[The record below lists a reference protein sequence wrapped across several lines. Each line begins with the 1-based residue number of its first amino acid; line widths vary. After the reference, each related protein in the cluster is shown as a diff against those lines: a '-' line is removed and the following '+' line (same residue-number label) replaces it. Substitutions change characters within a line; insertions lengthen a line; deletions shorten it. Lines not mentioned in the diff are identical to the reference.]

1 MRKQLYSFLFTLIS
15 LTLFG
20 QKHHVFTNHQLSV
33 DFGSIRNTY
42 FYPITNIKYSSPILK
57 KANFTYSA
65 RLRSYGSLFFFSKSA
80 YDITPYTEYFFNTT
94 KRPFYFSVGI
104 GFDARIRLV
113 NDNRSEAK
121 SSIEPMICLTSY
133 GKFKRFSFNVPLWSR
148 FYSNGFSLT
157 ILPEASYQL
166 NNRFSLFLRNEISY
180 LTLFNISD
188 REWRQDLF
196 VGTQFSFK

>member
-1 MRKQLYSFLFTLIS
+1 
-15 LTLFG
+15 
-20 QKHHVFTNHQLSV
+20 
-33 DFGSIRNTY
+33 
-42 FYPITNIKYSSPILK
+42 
-57 KANFTYSA
+57 
-65 RLRSYGSLFFFSKSA
+65 
-80 YDITPYTEYFFNTT
+80 
-94 KRPFYFSVGI
+94 
-104 GFDARIRLV
+104 
-113 NDNRSEAK
+113 
-121 SSIEPMICLTSY
+121 MICLTSY

-188 REWRQDLF
+188 CEWRQDLF